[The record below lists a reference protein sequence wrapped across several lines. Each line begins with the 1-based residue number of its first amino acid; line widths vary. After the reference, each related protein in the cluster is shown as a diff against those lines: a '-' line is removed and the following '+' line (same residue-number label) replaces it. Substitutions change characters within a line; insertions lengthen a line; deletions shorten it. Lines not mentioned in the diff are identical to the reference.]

1 MAAEVQY
8 PLSRIFIGPD
18 KTVTICA
25 SHVFVLGSRS
35 GTLETSTAV
44 DSAEKNVSSVIRIA
58 AVDGSYQHLVT
69 SGDDK
74 RLRVWS
80 VHDLKELSCREIPKR
95 ANVLKLSQD
104 GQTILVADKFGD
116 IFSYPLVP
124 PEPIQQVQAQPT
136 ETAGSKSIAVAMHDN
151 PHGTLILGHASIIT
165 DFVLTHGE
173 KQVISADRDEHVRV
187 SWYPDGWDIDRYCLG
202 HKKFVSALEIPACAP
217 SVLISGGGDPELY
230 VWEYKTGKNIA
241 RIPVWD
247 HIRPFIK
254 VKGGRRKPEKPQG
267 KKSKK
272 RAAAEEEAGAEDV
285 EMTSESSED
294 VLVISKI
301 STVQVGEENIIV
313 FSVVGSSALFYLKW
327 PMPLDF
333 SAVDVHSFDLSNPVT
348 DFAVAQ
354 NGALWVS
361 VDPVWTSAPGAIS
374 TTTPP
379 DSRKVRRLFWQGSEI
394 VEDESESPL
403 AQGIEQGCDVKGPA
417 SETHTLSLYESL
429 VSLPKTAEFDGA
441 DGADDTPA
449 PTGITSGP
457 GLRASARQKAKEE
470 LEKRKAVTQE
480 AARATKQPRVEET

>member
-8 PLSRIFIGPD
+8 PLSQIFIGPD
-18 KTVTICA
+18 KTVTICKR
-25 SHVFVLGSRS
+25 HSRS

-44 DSAEKNVSSVIRIA
+44 NSAEKNVSSVIRIA

-80 VHDLKELSCREIPKR
+80 VHDLKEEIPKR

-124 PEPIQQVQAQPT
+124 PEPTQQVQAQPT
-136 ETAGSKSIAVAMHDN
+136 ETAGSKSVAVAMHDN

-202 HKKFVSALEIPACAP
+202 HKKFVSALEIPACTP

-247 HIRPFIK
+247 HVRPFIK

-272 RAAAEEEAGAEDV
+272 RAAAEEEAGAEDI

-313 FSVVGSSALFYLKW
+313 FSVVGWVTVGSLVCTVDSDVIHLALR
-327 PMPLDF
+327 
-333 SAVDVHSFDLSNPVT
+333 NPVT

-403 AQGIEQGCDVKGPA
+403 AQGIEQGCDVK
-417 SETHTLSLYESL
+417 
-429 VSLPKTAEFDGA
+429 VFNVTAQDSR
-441 DGADDTPA
+441 
-449 PTGITSGP
+449 I
-457 GLRASARQKAKEE
+457 RR
-470 LEKRKAVTQE
+470 R
-480 AARATKQPRVEET
+480 

>member
-8 PLSRIFIGPD
+8 PLSQIFIGPD

-136 ETAGSKSIAVAMHDN
+136 ETAGSKSVAVAMHDN
-151 PHGTLILGHASIIT
+151 PHGT
-165 DFVLTHGE
+165 
-173 KQVISADRDEHVRV
+173 ADRDEHVRV

-202 HKKFVSALEIPACAP
+202 HKKFVSALEIPACTP

-254 VKGGRRKPEKPQG
+254 VKAGRRKPEKLQG

-272 RAAAEEEAGAEDV
+272 RAAAEEEAGGEDV

-294 VLVISKI
+294 V
-301 STVQVGEENIIV
+301 
-313 FSVVGSSALFYLKW
+313 SSALFYLKW

-441 DGADDTPA
+441 DGVDDTPA

>member
-8 PLSRIFIGPD
+8 PLSQIFIGPD
-18 KTVTICA
+18 KTVAICA
-25 SHVFVLGSRS
+25 SHIFVLGSQS

-44 DSAEKNVSSVIRIA
+44 NSAEKNVSSVIRIA

-136 ETAGSKSIAVAMHDN
+136 ETAGSKSVAVAMHDN

-173 KQVISADRDEHVRV
+173 KQLSAPTET
-187 SWYPDGWDIDRYCLG
+187 SI
-202 HKKFVSALEIPACAP
+202 FVSALEIPAC
-217 SVLISGGGDPELY
+217 
-230 VWEYKTGKNIA
+230 K
-241 RIPVWD
+241 R
-247 HIRPFIK
+247 R
-254 VKGGRRKPEKPQG
+254 RRKPEKPQG

-272 RAAAEEEAGAEDV
+272 RAAAEEEAGAEDI

-313 FSVVGSSALFYLKW
+313 FSVVGSSALFYFKW
-327 PMPLDF
+327 PMSLDF

-361 VDPVWTSAPGAIS
+361 VDPVWMSAPGAIS

-394 VEDESESPL
+394 VEDESDHRWRKASNRAATTRERNSY
-403 AQGIEQGCDVKGPA
+403 IEFIRVFM
-417 SETHTLSLYESL
+417 
-429 VSLPKTAEFDGA
+429 SLPKTAEFDGA
-441 DGADDTPA
+441 DGVDDTPA